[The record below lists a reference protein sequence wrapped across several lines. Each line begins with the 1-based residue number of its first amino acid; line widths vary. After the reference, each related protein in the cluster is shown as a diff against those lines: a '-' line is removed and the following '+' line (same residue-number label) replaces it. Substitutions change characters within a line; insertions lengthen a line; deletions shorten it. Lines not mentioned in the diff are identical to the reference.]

1 MRDNSGL
8 LTDLYE
14 LTMAAGY
21 LQTGF
26 AARATFEL
34 FVRNLPPHRNFL
46 VAAGLEQALEFLERV
61 NFNAEE
67 IEYLRSH
74 HVFQHIGP
82 EFFDYLRTFRFTGDV
97 WAVPEGTL
105 VFPGEP
111 MLRIMAPI
119 IEAQIVETYL
129 LATLGY
135 QTMIAS
141 KAARVVT
148 AAQGRRVVEFGARR
162 AHSGEAGLFAA
173 RAAAIGGTVGTS
185 NVLAGQQFGVYTYG
199 TQAHSWVMAHDDE
212 ADAFAHFLDAFPE
225 RAFLLLDTYNVRDAV
240 KKIIQMGRKPA
251 GVRLDSGDI
260 VKDSRWVRQE
270 LDKAGWQEVRIFAS
284 GDLDEY
290 KIAELLAKGA
300 AIDSFGVGSALAT
313 PSDAPLLNLV
323 YKLVEVDRAG
333 KIQGAAKLTA
343 AKVTY
348 PGRKQVFR
356 YSNRR
361 TEFEGDKIALEGEPP
376 NGGAPLLVEVMREGR
391 RTREQEPIAALHD
404 RCVEQIAHLPER
416 YRRVD
421 RTAEYPVRYSKELEK
436 LLESI
441 RKRVRRSAPK

>member
-1 MRDNSGL
+1 MREHSGL

-26 AARATFEL
+26 EARATFEL
-34 FVRNLPPHRNFL
+34 FVRNLPEHRNYL
-46 VAAGLEQALEFLERV
+46 VAAGLEQALEFLGHV
-61 NFNAEE
+61 NFNDEE
-67 IEYLRSH
+67 IAYLRSH
-74 HVFQHIGP
+74 HVFQYIGP

-111 MLRIMAPI
+111 MLRISAPI
-119 IEAQIVETYL
+119 IEAQIMETYL
-129 LATLGY
+129 LATLAY

-141 KAARVVT
+141 KTARVVT
-148 AAQGRRVVEFGARR
+148 AAEGRRVVEFGARR
-162 AHSGEAGLFAA
+162 AHSAQAGLFAA
-173 RAAAIGGTVGTS
+173 RAAAIGGAVGSS

-225 RAFLLLDTYNVRDAV
+225 RAFLLLDTYNVHDAV
-240 KKIIQMGRKPA
+240 KKIIRMGRKPA
-251 GVRLDSGDI
+251 GVRLDSGD
-260 VKDSRWVRQE
+260 VAKDSQWVRRE
-270 LDKAGWQEVRIFAS
+270 LDKVCWQDVRIFAS

-290 KIAELLAKGA
+290 EIARLLSKGA

-333 KIQGAAKLTA
+333 KIQGAAKLTQ

-361 TEFEGDKIALEGEPP
+361 GEFEQDKIALEGEPA
-376 NGGAPLLVEVMREGR
+376 NGGTPLLAPVMREGR
-391 RTREQEPIAALHD
+391 RTLAPEPISALRD
-404 RCVEQIAHLPER
+404 RCVAGLAHLLEH
-416 YRRVD
+416 YRRID
-421 RTAEYPVRYSKELEK
+421 KRAEYPVRYSKQLEK
-436 LLESI
+436 LLDKI
-441 RKRVRRSAPK
+441 RKHVRRSAPK

>member
-1 MRDNSGL
+1 MRKHSGL

-26 AARATFEL
+26 EARATFEL
-34 FVRNLPPHRNFL
+34 FVRNLPPHRNYL
-46 VAAGLEQALEFLERV
+46 IAAGLEQALEYLENV

-74 HVFQHIGP
+74 HVFQYIGP
-82 EFFDYLRTFRFTGDV
+82 SFFDYLRTFRFTGDV
-97 WAVPEGTL
+97 LAVPEGTL

-111 MLRIMAPI
+111 MLRISAPI
-119 IEAQIVETYL
+119 IEAQIMETYL

-141 KAARVVT
+141 KTARVVT

-162 AHSGEAGLFAA
+162 AHSAQAGLFAA
-173 RAAAIGGTVGTS
+173 RAAAIGGAVGSS
-185 NVLAGQQFGVYTYG
+185 NVLAGQQFGIYTYG

-212 ADAFAHFLDAFPE
+212 AEAFAHFLDAFPE

-251 GVRLDSGDI
+251 GVRLDSGDL

-270 LDKAGWQEVRIFAS
+270 LDKAGWQDVRVFAS

-290 KIAELLAKGA
+290 KIAELLEEGA

-323 YKLVEVDRAG
+323 YKLVEVERAG
-333 KIQGAAKLTA
+333 KIQGAAKLTQ

-361 TEFEGDKIALEGEPP
+361 GEFENDKIALEGEPA
-376 NGGAPLLVEVMREGR
+376 NGGTPLLVPVMREGR
-391 RTREQEPIAALHD
+391 RTQAPEPIATLRD
-404 RCVEQIAHLPER
+404 RCSDGLTHLREKF
-416 YRRVD
+416 RRID
-421 RTAEYPVRYSKELEK
+421 KTAEYPVKYSKQLEK
-436 LLESI
+436 LLDTI

>member
-1 MRDNSGL
+1 MRKHSGL

-26 AARATFEL
+26 EARATFEL
-34 FVRNLPPHRNFL
+34 FVRNLPPHRNYL
-46 VAAGLEQALEFLERV
+46 VAAGLEQALEYLENV

-74 HVFQHIGP
+74 HVFQYIGP
-82 EFFDYLRTFRFTGDV
+82 EFFEYLRTFRFTGDV
-97 WAVPEGTL
+97 LAAPEGTV

-111 MLRIMAPI
+111 MLRLSAPI
-119 IEAQIVETYL
+119 IEAQIMETYL
-129 LATLGY
+129 LAMLGY

-141 KAARVVT
+141 KTARVVT

-162 AHSGEAGLFAA
+162 AHSAQAGLFAA
-173 RAAAIGGTVGTS
+173 RAAAIGGAVGSS
-185 NVLAGQQFGVYTYG
+185 NVLAGQQFGIYTYG

-251 GVRLDSGDI
+251 GVRLDSGDL

-270 LDKAGWQEVRIFAS
+270 LDKAGWQDVRVFAS

-290 KIAELLAKGA
+290 KIAELVEDGA

-323 YKLVEVDRAG
+323 YKLVEVERAG
-333 KIQGAAKLTA
+333 KIQGAAKLTQ

-361 TEFEGDKIALEGEPP
+361 GEYENDKIALEGENA
-376 NGGAPLLVEVMREGR
+376 NGGTPLLVPVMREGR
-391 RTREQEPIAALHD
+391 RVLAPEPITTLRD
-404 RCVEQIAHLPER
+404 RCVDGLGHLAEK
-416 YRRVD
+416 YRRID
-421 RTAEYPVRYSKELEK
+421 KNAEYPVKYSKQLEK
-436 LLESI
+436 LLDTI

>member
-1 MRDNSGL
+1 MREHSGL

-26 AARATFEL
+26 EARATFEL
-34 FVRNLPPHRNFL
+34 FVRNLPEPRNYL
-46 VAAGLEQALEFLERV
+46 VAAGLEQALEFLQHV
-61 NFNAEE
+61 NFNDEE
-67 IEYLRSH
+67 IAYLRSH
-74 HVFQHIGP
+74 HVFQYIGP
-82 EFFDYLRTFRFTGDV
+82 EFFDYLRTFRFTGDA
-97 WAVPEGTL
+97 WAVPEGTI

-111 MLRIMAPI
+111 MIRVSAPI
-119 IEAQIVETYL
+119 IEAQIMETYL
-129 LATLGY
+129 LATLAY

-141 KAARVVT
+141 KTARVVT
-148 AAQGRRVVEFGARR
+148 AAEGRRVVEFGARR
-162 AHSGEAGLFAA
+162 AHSAQAGLFAA
-173 RAAAIGGTVGTS
+173 RAAAIGGAVGSS

-225 RAFLLLDTYNVRDAV
+225 RAFLLLDTYNVHDAV
-240 KKIIQMGRKPA
+240 KKIIRMGRKPA
-251 GVRLDSGDI
+251 GVRLDSGD
-260 VKDSRWVRQE
+260 VAKDSQWVRRE
-270 LDKAGWQEVRIFAS
+270 LDKVGWQDVRIFAS

-290 KIAELLAKGA
+290 EIARLLAKDA

-333 KIQGAAKLTA
+333 KIQGAAKLTQ

-356 YSNRR
+356 YLNRR
-361 TEFEGDKIALEGEPP
+361 GEFEEDKIALEGEPA
-376 NGGAPLLVEVMREGR
+376 NGGAPLLAPVMREGR
-391 RTREQEPIAALHD
+391 RTVPPEAISALRD
-404 RCVEQIAHLPER
+404 RCVAGLAHLPER
-416 YRRVD
+416 YRRID
-421 RTAEYPVRYSKELEK
+421 KRAEYPVRYSKQLEK
-436 LLESI
+436 LLDKI